1 MLLDQGRD
9 KQVWIAGGI
18 GITPFISYIREN
30 PVLDRDVD
38 FYYAYTG
45 EQNAVY
51 LEMLTAYAAKNINFK
66 LHTINSQVDGYLDFT
81 DYPLTDD
88 TTVFMCGPVK
98 MMEAFAKTFKA
109 NNPKAELVYEGFSF
123 K

>member
-1 MLLDQGRD
+1 MLQ
-9 KQVWIAGGI
+9 KIE
-18 GITPFISYIREN
+18 IS
-30 PVLDRDVD
+30 
-38 FYYAYTG
+38 
-45 EQNAVY
+45 
-51 LEMLTAYAAKNINFK
+51 NFT
-66 LHTINSQVDGYLDFT
+66 LSIVT

-98 MMEAFAKTFKA
+98 MMEAFAKTFTA